1 MAKENKGSKG
11 KAAGGA
17 GADSRKAEM
26 PRVDVRKMDKDTIP
40 EALSASLEAIGYDKI
55 VKSGD
60 LVVIKVNATH
70 YYYLPGLTVNP
81 DLVYHFVKLLK
92 DKGCKVIVGEG
103 DLQRV
108 SAETALKG
116 CGIDK
121 AARKAGAKV
130 VNFCKGPRVNVDV
143 KGEYFDF
150 NEYKVPKYYVDADV
164 FASMPVFKTHKLTQV
179 TLTLKNHFGCVPDDL
194 RLKYHGDI
202 HKVLSDF
209 CQLLN
214 PKLVVMDG
222 IIGLESDGPIAG
234 LPKKLGLVLTA
245 TNAVAADAVA
255 CNIMGFDPKKVQHIN
270 NAFKR
275 GLGPIDLKQIS
286 LSGEPLKKV
295 RSPFEKPNADS
306 ISKMEK
312 WISPHPLMSHLVYRT
327 FFKPAKWVSW
337 KWRGLTGYKR
347 KYIERI
353 KKTGL
358 WDDYDNLFH

>member
-1 MAKENKGSKG
+1 MTKDKGSAKG
-11 KAAGGA
+11 KGPRDPKAAVQA
-17 GADSRKAEM
+17 TER
-26 PRVDVRKMDKDTIP
+26 PRVDVRKMDRDTIP
-40 EALSASLEAIGYDKI
+40 GSLAASLEAIGYDKI
-55 VKSGD
+55 VKPGD

-70 YYYLPGLTVNP
+70 FHYLPGLTVNP
-81 DLVYHFVKLLK
+81 DLVYHFVKALK

-108 SAETALKG
+108 SAEAALKG
-116 CGIDK
+116 CGIEK

-130 VNFCKGPRVNVDV
+130 VNFCKGPRVNLDV

-150 NEYKVPKYYVDADV
+150 NRYKVPKYYVDADV

-202 HKVLSDF
+202 HKVLADF
-209 CQLLN
+209 CQLLD

-255 CNIMGFDPKKVQHIN
+255 CNIMGYDPKKVQHIYH
-270 NAFKR
+270 AHKR
-275 GLGPIDLKQIS
+275 GLGPIDPKAMI
-286 LSGEPLKKV
+286 LSGEKLKDVKD
-295 RSPFEKPNADS
+295 PFEKPNADS

-337 KWRGLTGYKR
+337 TWRGLTGYKR